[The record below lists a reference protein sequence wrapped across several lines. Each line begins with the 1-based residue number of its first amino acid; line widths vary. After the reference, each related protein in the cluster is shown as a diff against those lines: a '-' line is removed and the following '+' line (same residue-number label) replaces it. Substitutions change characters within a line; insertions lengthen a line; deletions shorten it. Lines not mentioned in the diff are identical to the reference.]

1 MSPPFPLAGE
11 AAALG
16 TACCWVASS
25 MSFTAAGRRVGSLA
39 VNLIRLVIALVLLV
53 VLNAALRGHPLPTD
67 ATAQAWLWLSLSGLV
82 GFTFGD
88 LCLFRAFV
96 VIGPRLS
103 MLVFSTVPLMT
114 ALVGWVILGETLEI
128 QHALGMTLTMGGV
141 AWVILERTPQQDG
154 ANRAQIPWTG
164 VLLAL
169 GGAAGQALGLVL
181 SKYGM
186 GDYDPFAATQI
197 RVIAG
202 MTGFAVLFLFL
213 GWWPRTIAALAHGR
227 AMAFTALGAFSG
239 PFLGVGLSM
248 VAVKYTLTGVAATLM
263 SLVPVLIIVP
273 SVWLFREKVTA
284 RAVIGAIVA
293 TSGSALLFL

>member
-1 MSPPFPLAGE
+1 MQPPFPLAGE
-11 AAALG
+11 VAALG

-39 VNLIRLVIALVLLV
+39 VNLIRLLMALVLLAA
-53 VLNAALRGHPLPTD
+53 LNGVLRGHPFPTD
-67 ATAQAWLWLSLSGLV
+67 ATQQAWLWLSLSGLV

-114 ALVGWVILGETLEI
+114 TLAGWAILGETLALK
-128 QHALGMTLTMGGV
+128 HAVGMALTMGGV
-141 AWVILERTPQQDG
+141 AWVVLERTQLQDG
-154 ANRAQIPWTG
+154 EARKRIPLTG

-181 SKYGM
+181 SKLGM

-202 MTGFAVLFLFL
+202 TVGFAILFLVL
-213 GWWPRTIAALAHGR
+213 GWWPRALAALRHGK
-227 AMAFTALGAFSG
+227 AMAYTALGAFSG
-239 PFLGVGLSM
+239 PFLGVSLSM

-263 SLVPVLIIVP
+263 SLVPVLIILP
-273 SVWLFREKVTA
+273 SVWLFRERVSA
-284 RAVIGAIVA
+284 RAVIGAFVA
-293 TSGSALLFL
+293 TGGSALLFL

>member
-1 MSPPFPLAGE
+1 
-11 AAALG
+11 
-16 TACCWVASS
+16 

-39 VNLIRLVIALVLLV
+39 VNLIRLLMALVLLAA
-53 VLNAALRGHPLPTD
+53 LNGVLRGHPFPTD
-67 ATAQAWLWLSLSGLV
+67 ATQQAWLWLSLSGLV

-114 ALVGWVILGETLEI
+114 TLAGWAILGETLALK
-128 QHALGMTLTMGGV
+128 HAVGMALTMGGV
-141 AWVILERTPQQDG
+141 AWVVLERTQLQDG
-154 ANRAQIPWTG
+154 EARKRIPLTG

-181 SKYGM
+181 SKLGM

-202 MTGFAVLFLFL
+202 TVGFAILFLVL
-213 GWWPRTIAALAHGR
+213 GWWPRALAALRHGK
-227 AMAFTALGAFSG
+227 AMAYTALGAFSG
-239 PFLGVGLSM
+239 PFLGVSLSM

-263 SLVPVLIIVP
+263 SLVPVLIILP
-273 SVWLFREKVTA
+273 SVWLFRERVSA
-284 RAVIGAIVA
+284 RAVIGAFVA
-293 TSGSALLFL
+293 TGGSALLFL